1 MRKSIIIAAI
11 AVFTGIGFVGCSKSD
26 DSGETPQQIDLTNT
40 KWKLVKYVEYDFNGK
55 VVQTTPISIEGCP
68 DDVFVF
74 LPNQKSEYTNYEKL
88 DGKCHKDV
96 NSLTGWKIVNGALVL
111 IDTRDK
117 SERNY
122 KILKY
127 TDTELET
134 EYTVKKGDTEFEL
147 NTQKVITYYLK
158 VK

>member
-1 MRKSIIIAAI
+1 MIAAI
-11 AVFTGIGFVGCSKSD
+11 AVFTGLSFVGCSKSD
-26 DSGETPQQIDLTNT
+26 DNGGKQQQVELTGT

-55 VVQTTPISIEGCP
+55 VVQTTPISVEGCP
-68 DDVFVF
+68 DDVYAF
-74 LPNQKSEYTNYEKL
+74 LPNQKIEYTNYEKL

-96 NSLTGWKIVNGALVL
+96 NFLTEWKIENGALIL
-111 IDTRDK
+111 IDTKDK
-117 SERNY
+117 IERSN

-134 EYTVKKGDTEFEL
+134 EYTVKKGEIPFEL